1 MMGVTSL
8 SRGVRTLPSE
18 ARTWLNTAH
27 RSHDAGTG
35 FKKGTTLAIGKAYD
49 VLIPLHQVR
58 EADKLRAR

>member
-1 MMGVTSL
+1 M
-8 SRGVRTLPSE
+8 RTLPSE